1 MTQRLKQAVSMLIL
15 VGTSLIAPI
24 VEAQTSLPAYNIRKY
39 EQAIQ
44 ANRATAW
51 RACSNYMKAGYAGGR
66 LIKAAINGI
75 DGSVGCDTTSV
86 SFAIRRDQV
95 MYWSARN

>member
-1 MTQRLKQAVSMLIL
+1 MTQRLKQAASMLTL
-15 VGTSLIAPI
+15 LGTTLIAPI

-51 RACSNYMKAGYAGGR
+51 RACSNYLRAGYEGGR
-66 LIKAAINGI
+66 LIRAAINGV
-75 DGSVGCDTTSV
+75 DGSVSCDTTFV
-86 SFAIRRDQV
+86 SFAISRNQV
-95 MYWSARN
+95 MYWSSRN